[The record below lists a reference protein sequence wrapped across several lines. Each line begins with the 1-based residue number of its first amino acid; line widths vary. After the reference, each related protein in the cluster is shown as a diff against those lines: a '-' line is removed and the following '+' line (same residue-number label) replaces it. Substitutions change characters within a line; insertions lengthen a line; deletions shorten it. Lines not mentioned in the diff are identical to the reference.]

1 MRSAIPDEIEDL
13 ADKLRDSMTTDDPHQ
28 VKWTMETI
36 KIIQDAI
43 APRREATEWRPISKE
58 QNPCSCRG
66 EWIGDKYH
74 ATICAYHLAMLPAPP
89 ASQAGKT
96 EGEK

>member
-1 MRSAIPDEIEDL
+1 MYGKNAPTSGEFIEIIRAI
-13 ADKLRDSMTTDDPHQ
+13 Q
-28 VKWTMETI
+28 
-36 KIIQDAI
+36 QDAV
-43 APRREATEWRPISKE
+43 ASRREATGWRPISKE

-74 ATICAYHLAMLPAPP
+74 ATICAYHLAMLPTPP